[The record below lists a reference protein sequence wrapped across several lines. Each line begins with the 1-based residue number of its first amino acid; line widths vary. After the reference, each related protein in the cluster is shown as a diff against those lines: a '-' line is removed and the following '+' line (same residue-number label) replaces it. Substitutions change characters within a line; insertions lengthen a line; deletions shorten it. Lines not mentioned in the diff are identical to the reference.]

1 MAWKDILKNDM
12 SEIKEMLLQVFKDA
26 GLEESAVISDTVGEM
41 AFSPRGKEPER
52 MYDRHFYFLMVHPR
66 KDEFM
71 AEIPKVGM
79 GHKFET
85 YPISTVE
92 EAEEVAQ
99 EYRERHQ
106 KAVDTYKR

>member
-1 MAWKDILKNDM
+1 MTWKDILKSDM
-12 SEIKEMLLQVFKDA
+12 KEIKEMLLQVFKDA
-26 GLEESAVISDTVGEM
+26 GFEESAVISDTVGEM
-41 AFSPRGKEPER
+41 AFSPRGKEPDR

-66 KDEFM
+66 EDEFM
-71 AEIPKVGM
+71 AEIPVVGNS
-79 GHKFET
+79 GKFHT

-99 EYRERHQ
+99 EYKERHQ